1 MPSRFVTE
9 VPSHL
14 VDDVGLGDPRRGT
27 GYDSASAEEHL
38 RGATFAPAV
47 PAAASAAARGGD
59 RRAGARSRASTGA
72 EDLALE
78 PGDEVV
84 HDHWGHGVVV
94 SAKGEGSRAQAAV
107 NFDSVGKKNLL
118 LSATPLR
125 RA

>member
-14 VDDVGLGDPRRGT
+14 VDDVGLGSPRRGS
-27 GYDSASAEEHL
+27 GYDSLSGEEHL

-47 PAAASAAARGGD
+47 PLETAARN
-59 RRAGARSRASTGA
+59 RAPRGSTGA
-72 EDLALE
+72 EDLALVV
-78 PGDEVV
+78 GDEVV
-84 HDHWGHGVVV
+84 HDHWGRGVVV
-94 SAKGEGSRAQAAV
+94 AAKGEGARAQATVDFA
-107 NFDSVGKKNLL
+107 SVGKKNLL